1 MNTSDTS
8 STAVA
13 LKFLPNLGQA
23 MRRALQWRLLLWWLV
38 LMLIPTLV
46 MLLPM
51 WQLLS
56 AQFDHTLH
64 AADWAQRWDFVML
77 GDLVGVINAQQGLL
91 AAAGN
96 TSALLLVILIPLL
109 NGLFIAASRS
119 PKPLGMGEML
129 REGLR
134 HYWRMLRLMIFGLIP
149 IAIGL
154 VVFRLLN
161 KGVSNYAEHATLA
174 SQVDHWKWA
183 ATTVGVIVF
192 AIANASVDAARASL
206 ALEPARRSAF
216 LAWWRGLKLVLRHP
230 LRSAVLYLG
239 VTAIAA
245 IALAILFILRFHLG
259 SATFFGLVLGLLIAQ
274 ILTVIV
280 AWMHYARQFGMLELT
295 RALKGLPAA

>member
-1 MNTSDTS
+1 
-8 STAVA
+8 
-13 LKFLPNLGQA
+13 
-23 MRRALQWRLLLWWLV
+23 LLWWLL

-46 MLLPM
+46 ILMPI
-51 WQLLS
+51 WRLLS

-64 AADWAQRWDFVML
+64 AADWAQHWNLVML
-77 GDLVGVINAQQGLL
+77 TDLGGVINAQQNPL

-96 TSALLLVILIPLL
+96 ASALLLLLLIPVL

-119 PKPLGMGEML
+119 PTRLGMGELL

-134 HYWRMLRLMIFGLIP
+134 HYWRMFRLMLFGLIP
-149 IAIGL
+149 IAIAL

-161 KGVSNYAEHATLA
+161 KGVSNYGDHAVLS
-174 SQVDHWKWA
+174 SQVSHLKWA
-183 ATTVGVIVF
+183 ATAVWLIVF

-245 IALAILFILRFHLG
+245 IALALVFILRLHLG
-259 SATFFGLVLGLLIAQ
+259 SATFLGLILGLLIAQ
-274 ILTVIV
+274 LLTAIL

-295 RALKGLPAA
+295 RALKGLPAT